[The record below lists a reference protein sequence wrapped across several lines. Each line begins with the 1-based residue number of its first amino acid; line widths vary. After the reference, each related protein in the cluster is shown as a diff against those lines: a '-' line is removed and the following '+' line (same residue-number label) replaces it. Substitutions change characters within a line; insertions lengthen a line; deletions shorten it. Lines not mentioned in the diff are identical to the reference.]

1 MVFMGQRQ
9 KKINWVK
16 YNRELVQ
23 RGSITFWINEVAL
36 AHWFYSDMGSGF
48 QKICY
53 DTAILAVLI
62 LKERFQLTLR
72 AAEGFTESIFSL
84 LNLFLPIPSY
94 STLSRRAGQLS
105 VEIRR
110 LSKSR
115 ESVHVVIDSTGLK
128 VFGEGEWK
136 VRQHGYSKRLTWRK
150 LHLCVDEASGEI
162 LSSVLTDNSYKDSE
176 VFEDLIEQAEEDI
189 LQASAD
195 GAYDASNCYDCC
207 GRKNIQAT
215 ISPRSDA
222 NIQQHGNCIDDPLQR
237 DENLRAIREIGKPA
251 WKALS
256 GYSRRSLSETAVY
269 RFKIIFGD
277 KLRARKFQN
286 QATEA
291 FVKCKLLNLMKTPSV
306 L

>member
-1 MVFMGQRQ
+1 MGQRQ
-9 KKINWVK
+9 KKINWAA

-23 RGSITFWINEVAL
+23 RGSVTFWICEDAL
-36 AHWFYSDMGSGF
+36 ANWFYLGLGPGF
-48 QKICY
+48 QKIY
-53 DTAILAVLI
+53 SDLAIMAVLI

-72 AAEGFTESIFSL
+72 SAEGFAASIFSL
-84 LNLFLPIPSY
+84 MNLLLPIPSY
-94 STLSRRAGQLS
+94 STLSRRAGKLS

-110 LSKSR
+110 LTKSQ
-115 ESVHVVIDSTGLK
+115 ESIHVVIDSTGLK

-136 VRQHGYSKRLTWRK
+136 VRQHGYSKRRTWRK

-176 VFEDLIEQAEEDI
+176 VFEELIDQADEDI

-207 GRKNIQAT
+207 DRNKIQAT
-215 ISPRSDA
+215 IPPRCDA
-222 NIQQHGNCIDDPLQR
+222 KIQQHGNSADDPLQR
-237 DENLRAIREIGKPA
+237 DENLRSIREIGKPA

-269 RFKIIFGD
+269 RFKVIFGD

>member
-1 MVFMGQRQ
+1 MGKRL
-9 KKINWVK
+9 KKINWAA

-23 RGSITFWINEVAL
+23 RGGITFWICEDAL
-36 AHWFYSDMGSGF
+36 TNWFHCGTGSGF
-48 QKICY
+48 QKIY
-53 DTAILAVLI
+53 SDLAIMAVLI

-72 AAEGFTESIFSL
+72 SAEGFAASIFSL
-84 LNLFLPIPSY
+84 LHLLLPIPSY
-94 STLSRRAGQLS
+94 STLSRRAGKLS
-105 VEIRR
+105 VVIRR
-110 LSKSR
+110 LTKSR
-115 ESVHVVIDSTGLK
+115 ESIHVVIDSTGLK

-136 VRQHGYSKRLTWRK
+136 VRQHGYSKRRTWRK
-150 LHLCVDEASGEI
+150 LHLCVDETSGEI
-162 LSSVLTDNSYKDSE
+162 LSSILTDNSYKDSE
-176 VFEDLIEQAEEDI
+176 VFEELIEQADEDI

-195 GAYDASNCYDCC
+195 GAYDASNCYDYCD
-207 GRKNIQAT
+207 RSNIQAT
-215 ISPRSDA
+215 IPPRCDA
-222 NIQQHGNCIDDPLQR
+222 KIQQHGNCVDDPLQR
-237 DENLRAIREIGKPA
+237 DENLRTIREIGKPA